1 MSKILCIFPK
11 DSTTEFLEPLFEELC
26 KKYDATPLLGDPQ
39 DDDDYLDKLAEL
51 AEQSDTIIFLGHG
64 SSRVLYGVNFNELIH
79 DCNVDILQD
88 KNLVLFACNSVGFI
102 KKYKLTHALGF
113 GIVPTSHYDAEN
125 GKLHSL
131 PLKNLTILDI
141 GHIQK
146 AIVRIWSRTLVEA
159 DILDVSSF
167 YKVFSYYTNVEIV
180 ECLKKREQ
188 QNFRLIADIL
198 YYLKTDMDY
207 VD

>member
-64 SSRVLYGVNFNELIH
+64 SSKVLYGVNFNELILAY
-79 DCNVDILQD
+79 NVDLFRG
-88 KNLVLFACNSVGFI
+88 KNVIIFACNSVGFI
-102 KKYKLTHALGF
+102 DTYKLIHALGF
-113 GIVPTSHYDAEN
+113 GQVPTSDYDAEN

-131 PLKNLTILDI
+131 PLKNLTIPDI
-141 GHIQK
+141 DYIQK
-146 AIVRIWSRTLVEA
+146 AIVKIWIRTLAEA
-159 DILDVSSF
+159 DILDVRSF

-180 ECLKKREQ
+180 DCLKKHEQ

-198 YYLKTDMDY
+198 YYLKEDMDY
-207 VD
+207 VE